1 MGAIIGY
8 IFVGL
13 LVGLVVIQFLK
24 ELDRKE
30 VQARKL
36 VGAKGL
42 HKLEIQRN
50 AILQELEQK
59 SPEKTAVK
67 TKAVSL
73 IYKLAASKNKFTL
86 KDIEHTT
93 QQLQNLYDQ
102 NIEGASVYKINFPEK
117 ELLNFEPREILSL
130 LIIINEGLH
139 NAAIHSQANY
149 IFNIASI
156 EDDSLH
162 IITHD
167 NGLGYDRKAVANG
180 DGIQQI
186 TTAVNELNGDL
197 KLTSTQG
204 NGTVV
209 NAIIPL
215 TDFS

>member
-1 MGAIIGY
+1 MGEIIGY
-8 IFVGL
+8 IFIGL
-13 LVGLVVIQFLK
+13 LIGLVVIQFLK
-24 ELDRKE
+24 AVDRKE
-30 VQARKL
+30 AHARRLK
-36 VGAKGL
+36 GANGL
-42 HKLEIQRN
+42 RKFEIQRN

-67 TKAVSL
+67 TDAVSL
-73 IYKLAASKNKFTL
+73 IYKFAASKNEFTL

-93 QQLQNLYDQ
+93 QQLQNLYHQ
-102 NIEGASVYKINFPEK
+102 NIEGPSVYKINFPEK
-117 ELLNFEPREILSL
+117 ELLNFEPKEILLL

-149 IFNIASI
+149 IFNIASV
-156 EDDSLH
+156 EDGSLN

-180 DGIQQI
+180 NGIQQI

-209 NAIIPL
+209 NAIIPQANL
-215 TDFS
+215 I

>member
-8 IFVGL
+8 IFIGL

-30 VQARKL
+30 TRAKKL

-42 HKLEIQRN
+42 YKFEIQRN

-67 TKAVSL
+67 TKAVYL
-73 IYKLAASKNKFTL
+73 IYKFAASKNKFTL

-93 QQLQNLYDQ
+93 QQLQNLYHQ
-102 NIEGASVYKINFPEK
+102 NVEGPSVYKINFPEK
-117 ELLNFEPREILSL
+117 ELLNFEPKEILSL

-139 NAAIHSQANY
+139 NAALYSQANY

-186 TTAVNELNGDL
+186 TTAINELKGDL

-204 NGTVV
+204 NGTVA

-215 TDFS
+215 TNFS

>member
-8 IFVGL
+8 IFIGL

-24 ELDRKE
+24 AMDRKE
-30 VQARKL
+30 AQARRLK
-36 VGAKGL
+36 GANGL
-42 HKLEIQRN
+42 HKFELQRN
-50 AILQELEQK
+50 AILLELEQK

-73 IYKLAASKNKFTL
+73 IYKFAASKNKFTL

-93 QQLQNLYDQ
+93 QQLHNLYSQ
-102 NIEGASVYKINFPEK
+102 NIEGPSVYKINFPEK

-156 EDDSLH
+156 ENDSLH

-209 NAIIPL
+209 NVEIPL
-215 TDFS
+215 NNFS

>member
-1 MGAIIGY
+1 MGEIIGY
-8 IFVGL
+8 IFIGL
-13 LVGLVVIQFLK
+13 LIGLVVIQFLK
-24 ELDRKE
+24 VIDRKE
-30 VQARKL
+30 AQARRLKR
-36 VGAKGL
+36 ANGL
-42 HKLEIQRN
+42 HKFELQRN
-50 AILQELEQK
+50 AILLELEQK

-67 TKAVSL
+67 TDAVSL
-73 IYKLAASKNKFTL
+73 IYKFAASKNKFTL

-102 NIEGASVYKINFPEK
+102 NIEGTSVYKMNFPEK
-117 ELLNFEPREILSL
+117 ELLNFEPREILLL
-130 LIIINEGLH
+130 LIIINEGLY

-149 IFNIASI
+149 IFNIASV
-156 EDDSLH
+156 EDGSLH

-209 NAIIPL
+209 NAVIPL
-215 TDFS
+215 TDFN

>member
-8 IFVGL
+8 IFIGL

-102 NIEGASVYKINFPEK
+102 NIEGASVYKMNFPEK

-156 EDDSLH
+156 EDDFLH

-209 NAIIPL
+209 NAVIPL

>member
-50 AILQELEQK
+50 AILQELEKK
-59 SPEKTAVK
+59 SPEKTAAK

-86 KDIEHTT
+86 KDIEQTT

-156 EDDSLH
+156 EDDFLH